1 MPGVFLMRGESNN
14 SRTAVQGAQ
23 GHRNQQ
29 SGFLKVTE
37 NLSENSSTDGQ
48 ILWEADTTLYLGC

>member
-1 MPGVFLMRGESNN
+1 MGNLNN

-37 NLSENSSTDGQ
+37 NLSENPSTDGQ
-48 ILWEADTTLYLGC
+48 ILWEADTT

>member
-1 MPGVFLMRGESNN
+1 MHGESNN

-23 GHRNQQ
+23 GHRNLQ

-37 NLSENSSTDGQ
+37 NLSENPSTDGQ